1 MDFVWYNFPCPGWGS
16 HWQKSHKGQVKM
28 LNKLSGVFITLSEFG
43 LQILIFLYKLSI
55 GTFTCLL
62 CDHYLRSVENI
73 QNLVVR
79 SALLRLSAFTTSFP
93 TYTYRFTELDEHLFT
108 IDILHVQHL
117 DVGYL
122 MYSKERYTNSGA
134 LTQINWCYPS
144 LEPLVHIKIDGNLEP
159 NNLRAY
165 FEN

>member
-1 MDFVWYNFPCPGWGS
+1 
-16 HWQKSHKGQVKM
+16 M

-43 LQILIFLYKLSI
+43 LQILIFLYELSI

-108 IDILHVQHL
+108 IDILHVHHL

-134 LTQINWCYPS
+134 LTQ
-144 LEPLVHIKIDGNLEP
+144 
-159 NNLRAY
+159 NN
-165 FEN
+165 

>member
-1 MDFVWYNFPCPGWGS
+1 MDSVWYNFPCPGWGS

-28 LNKLSGVFITLSEFG
+28 LNKLSGVFTLSEFG
-43 LQILIFLYKLSI
+43 LQILIFLYELSI

-93 TYTYRFTELDEHLFT
+93 TYTYRFTELDEHLF
-108 IDILHVQHL
+108 
-117 DVGYL
+117 Y
-122 MYSKERYTNSGA
+122 YRYTACTTLRCRVPNVFRRNVSKFWSSNS
-134 LTQINWCYPS
+134 
-144 LEPLVHIKIDGNLEP
+144 E
-159 NNLRAY
+159 
-165 FEN
+165 